1 MLKTLRQY
9 FKPGFADFLLVDKE
23 LITSYKLEGKTHK
36 LNYAHTKFEIA
47 IVSEK
52 DHYDSFKP
60 NFISLKDVIN

>member
-1 MLKTLRQY
+1 LLKTLRQY

-47 IVSEK
+47 IVNE
-52 DHYDSFKP
+52 
-60 NFISLKDVIN
+60 